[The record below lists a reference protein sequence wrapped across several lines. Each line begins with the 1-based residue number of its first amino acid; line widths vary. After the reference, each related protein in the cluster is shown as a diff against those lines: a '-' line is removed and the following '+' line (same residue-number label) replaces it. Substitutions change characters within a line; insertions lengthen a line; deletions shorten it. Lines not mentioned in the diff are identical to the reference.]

1 MFCGVLQ
8 FLFGFKFYQKRKQT
22 QTQTQFGFLVPAVV
36 SLIDGVIDPLCAA
49 GEALATGGGFR
60 LLCRILVAGGVGL
73 GLRTTPLTGERRG
86 RASLPSAKHREATVV
101 DLSRRSGSRASPA
114 GDGGSRRRG
123 VKRVQSGR
131 GARTGRTRVLILLL
145 GLDRVNTLEKGVK
158 QLGLARSNDLVEVRC
173 VVHVLHGVEDFC
185 DELVALRK
193 EFNRVA
199 LLDLDLVDLSGV
211 LVKTLKK
218 RLKPGQH
225 PQRIRVRVDVARHK
239 DRRNHRANEREVQH
253 ARVLGH
259 RQHSVEFLEVDTLGQ
274 QTVKIERKAREHQR
288 NLLTLGRNHFEAL
301 VREPAVGVDARLV
314 KNPRKLRQH
323 LKDVVQV
330 VAVHLNISALRK
342 VMVELRGGKALEAV
356 HARVLLAGVNSAD
369 HRIDVRELLLQQHED
384 PGRKKRESL
393 RDGVLDAR
401 ESKDKGCADLAQLRL
416 RNGLRVVDGDRNAF
430 ARRCLG
436 NHLGIEL
443 NLDADAVQSRK
454 VRPQELAQVVRE
466 HAQTLGHQA
475 ATRQVLDE
483 LLRQAVGLRNLG
495 GVGGLVDMIA
505 KLVEHLIER
514 HRELLRELELV
525 QEAVHRHGEDQQNL
539 RHLVRRESGLRRLVV
554 VGTTSVASLGLVN
567 QLGKNLLSLIVLG
580 GLSGI
585 GGLGGLGGLGGGGLL
600 DGRRGRLEVGNDL
613 RNDILRGTNVLEGLG
628 NQFKNL
634 VRRNRNLFVA
644 LERSEA
650 HGVGLTLGVGLSG
663 FGTRGVGLRGLVDGG
678 RASSHVGKKA

>member
-22 QTQTQFGFLVPAVV
+22 RTQTQFGFLVPALVV
-36 SLIDGVIDPLCAA
+36 SLIDGVIDPLFAA

-60 LLCRILVAGGVGL
+60 LLRCGLGGGRVGR
-73 GLRTTPLTGERRG
+73 GLRTPPLAGERRG
-86 RASLPSAKHREATVV
+86 RASLRSAKHREAAVV

-114 GDGGSRRRG
+114 GDESSRHGS
-123 VKRVQSGR
+123 VKRIQSGR
-131 GARTGRTRVLILLL
+131 GARTGRTGVLILLH

-158 QLGLARSNDLVEVRC
+158 QRGLARSNDLVEVRC
-173 VVHVLHGVEDFC
+173 VVHMLQGLEDFC

-199 LLDLDLVDLSGV
+199 LLGLDIVDVIGV

-225 PQRIRVRVDVARHK
+225 RHRIRVRVDVACHK

-259 RQHSVEFLEVDTLGQ
+259 RQHSVEILEVDTLGQ
-274 QTVKIERKAREHQR
+274 QTVKIERKVREHQR

-301 VREPAVGVDARLV
+301 VREPAVEVDARLV
-314 KNPRKLRQH
+314 KHPRKLRQH

-330 VAVHLNISALRK
+330 VAVHLNLSALRK
-342 VMVELRGGKALEAV
+342 LTVELGGGKALEAV
-356 HARVLLAGVNSAD
+356 HARVLLAGVDSAD
-369 HRIDVRELLLQQHED
+369 HRIDVRELLVQQHED
-384 PGRKKRESL
+384 PARKKRESL

-401 ESKDKGCADLAQLRL
+401 ESKAKGGAGLAQLRL
-416 RNGLRVVDGDRNAF
+416 RNGLRVVGGDRGAF

-454 VRPQELAQVVRE
+454 VRPQELEQVVHE
-466 HAQTLGHQA
+466 HAKTLGHQA

-483 LLRQAVGLRNLG
+483 LLRQAVGLGNLDD
-495 GVGGLVDMIA
+495 VGGLVDMLA
-505 KLVEHLIER
+505 KLVENIIAR
-514 HRELLRELELV
+514 HRELLRELALV
-525 QEAVHRHGEDQQNL
+525 QEAVHRHDEDQQNL

-554 VGTTSVASLGLVN
+554 VGTTSGAGLGLGN
-567 QLGKNLLSLIVLG
+567 QLGKSLV
-580 GLSGI
+580 S
-585 GGLGGLGGLGGGGLL
+585 LGGLGGLGGGSLL

-644 LERSEA
+644 LEISEA
-650 HGVGLTLGVGLSG
+650 HGLTLGVGLKG
-663 FGTRGVGLRGLVDGG
+663 LVTLVGLRGLVTLVGLRGHVDGG